1 LLKISIALPPG
12 KEGKAPMMYKT
23 VRTCVLVLV
32 AVLVGSCTI
41 WAQSIEGAALNPAH
55 TLTIS
60 IHGTL
65 GPILSGSDPA
75 GLDGK
80 KGAVTVLASESLKPV
95 QHTKNSATYQLPAGA
110 ITVEAD
116 DNKYT
121 SKSPSKMTI
130 TLTGKAD
137 ILALVLAISVE
148 GQDVVITDTTY
159 LAKGSWT
166 ATVLKHPT
174 VFLPSPQEL
183 TAAKT
188 ADGPGCKLKYTVDES
203 ATVLGLSGSA
213 SSSSSADPVLPDDDL
228 DQSGVDQNQ

>member
-1 LLKISIALPPG
+1 MLCRIN
-12 KEGKAPMMYKT
+12 
-23 VRTCVLVLV
+23 RTCGLVLV
-32 AVLVGSCTI
+32 VVLVGSCTI
-41 WAQSIEGAALNPAH
+41 WAQSIEGAALNAAH

-60 IHGTL
+60 IQGTL

-80 KGAVTVLASESLKPV
+80 KGALTVLASESLKPV

-110 ITVEAD
+110 ITAEV
-116 DNKYT
+116 DNTKYS
-121 SKSPSKMTI
+121 SKSPSKMII

-137 ILALVLAISVE
+137 ILALVLAISVD
-148 GQDVVITDTTY
+148 GRNVVITDTTY

-166 ATVLKHPT
+166 VTVLKHPT

-183 TAAKT
+183 TSAKT

-203 ATVLGLSGSA
+203 ATVLGFGGSA

>member
-1 LLKISIALPPG
+1 
-12 KEGKAPMMYKT
+12 MTRKT
-23 VRTCVLVLV
+23 VRTWMLVLV
-32 AVLVGSCTI
+32 TVLVGGCTI
-41 WAQSIEGAALNPAH
+41 WAQSTEGLAVDPAH
-55 TLTIS
+55 TLTIN
-60 IHGTL
+60 IKGTL

-116 DNKYT
+116 GTKYT
-121 SKSPSKMTI
+121 SEAPSKMI
-130 TLTGKAD
+130 VTLAGKAD

-148 GQDVVITDTTY
+148 GQSVVITDTTY

-166 ATVLKHPT
+166 VTVLKHPT
-174 VFLPSPQEL
+174 VFAPSPQGL
-183 TAAKT
+183 TPAKT

-203 ATVLGLSGSA
+203 ATVLGFSGRA
-213 SSSSSADPVLPDDDL
+213 SSNSSQDPVLPDGDE
-228 DQSGVDQNQ
+228 DQSGVDQDQ

>member
-1 LLKISIALPPG
+1 MVS
-12 KEGKAPMMYKT
+12 KT

-32 AVLVGSCTI
+32 AVLVGICTI
-41 WAQSIEGAALNPAH
+41 WAQSTDGAALNPAH

-65 GPILSGSDPA
+65 GPILAGSDPA

-80 KGAVTVLASESLKPV
+80 NGSLSVLASESLKPV
-95 QHTKNSATYQLPAGA
+95 QHTENSATYQLPAGA
-110 ITVEAD
+110 ITVKAD
-116 DNKYT
+116 GINYS
-121 SKSPSKMTI
+121 SKSPSKMII
-130 TLTGKAD
+130 TLAGKAD

-166 ATVLKHPT
+166 RTVLKHPT
-174 VFLPSPQEL
+174 VFLPSPQKL
-183 TAAKT
+183 TSAKT

-203 ATVLGLSGSA
+203 ATVLGFSGSA
-213 SSSSSADPVLPDDDL
+213 SSRSSADPVLPDYDL
-228 DQSGVDQNQ
+228 DQLGVDQNQ